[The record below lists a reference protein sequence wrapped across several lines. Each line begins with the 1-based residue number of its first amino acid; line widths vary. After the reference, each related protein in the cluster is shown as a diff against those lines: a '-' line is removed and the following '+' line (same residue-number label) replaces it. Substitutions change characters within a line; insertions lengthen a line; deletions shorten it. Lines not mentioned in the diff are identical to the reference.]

1 MAYNNGFNGDSVSL
15 QYILQ
20 TLDSK
25 TILIPGITANANLS
39 VSAMGEVAYY
49 YKRGTSTVTTGN
61 VGDSITYAAKGVT
74 REDISL
80 TSAITIG
87 AVLPHVN
94 FATIQA
100 PVIADR
106 VIMESIS
113 AANQHNTLA
122 VTYLEDNSTNFYKS
136 SDGTVVVETT
146 ATSNSALTY
155 STVYDEIIDMKKA
168 FNVKNKAKG
177 MKPTAIIVSE
187 AVYADLLKSDQFIR
201 KEQAGDAVVYDGVV
215 GRVAGLQVVV
225 SPDTAVTTSAD
236 ESTDIIMLNAEGFA
250 APLNVRS
257 LAVVDATAAGYP
269 LGTIVA
275 GEIGFGFKI
284 ADPDL
289 VLVRRH

>member
-1 MAYNNGFNGDSVSL
+1 MAYNNGFNGDQVSL

-25 TILIPGITANANLS
+25 TILIPSITANANLS
-39 VSAMGEVAYY
+39 VSAMGEVAYF
-49 YKRGTSTVTTGN
+49 YKRGASSVTTGN
-61 VGDSITYAAKGVT
+61 VGDSISYTAAGVT
-74 REDISL
+74 RVDISL

-94 FATIQA
+94 FATVQA

-113 AANQHNTLA
+113 AANKHNTLA

-136 SDGTVVVETT
+136 DGTIVVETT
-146 ATSNSALTY
+146 TTSNAALTY
-155 STVYDEIIDMKKA
+155 STVYDEIIDMKKT
-168 FNVKNKAKG
+168 FNVKNAAKG
-177 MKPTAIIVSE
+177 MKPTAVIVSE
-187 AVYADLLKSDQFIR
+187 ALYANLLKSDEFIR

-215 GRVAGLQVVV
+215 GKVAGLQVVV
-225 SPDTAVTTSAD
+225 SPDTAVTSTAD
-236 ESTDIIMLNAEGFA
+236 ESTDIIMVNAEGFA
-250 APLNVRS
+250 APLNIKS
-257 LAVVDATAAGYP
+257 LAIVDATAAGYP

-275 GEIGFGFKI
+275 GEIGYGFKI
-284 ADPDL
+284 TDPDL